1 MSEKLAK
8 FSTLLLREINKTYML
23 EGHSRLLE
31 PEIVKNQAYEMGKE
45 LMAQFP
51 NLTISNLEIAVPM
64 CRKRLGKISY
74 SHICKTLESGEYQ
87 QEIAR
92 IARENKPLEIENRQD
107 IPSALWKS
115 IYPKVHKKY
124 VGELKNDHNTHRE
137 IARDDFKRRA
147 YSMHDELIKETD
159 RLERELLGQGYTPE
173 HSYEGDV

>member
-1 MSEKLAK
+1 MQKQVT
-8 FSTLLLREINKTYML
+8 FSNYLYQEIVKTYAL
-23 EGHSRLLE
+23 EGHARSLDDNA
-31 PEIVKNQAYEMGKE
+31 VKSQAYEIAKE
-45 LMAQFP
+45 LIMQFK

-124 VGELKNDHNTHRE
+124 VGELKNNHNIHRE

-147 YSMHDELIKETD
+147 YSMHDELIKEAD

-173 HSYEGDV
+173 QSYEGDV